1 MDDLIEPNDLK
12 EAKEQLVADLFD
24 GVTPN
29 PYRSFLGIML
39 GGQPAAGK
47 TRLIEKLVDLN
58 VDRNFITINGDE
70 FRTYHPRYHK
80 ISEQHGPEA
89 PRLTQPFS
97 NALVEFAKQEC
108 LRRRHDMIIE
118 GTMRTFGVIERTV
131 AELRQYNYEVEA
143 HVLAIPAEDS
153 LLGIFR
159 RYEGELQLTGF
170 GRFSAIAVHD
180 EAYRQIPHNVLL
192 AHQQHLFDRIM
203 LYSRDELGDLLKKAT
218 IMPIDLSII
227 TTNKNPFSNNILALF
242 EQFRRQIQPNS
253 VYHQRWLEIAKLARQ
268 RGETNADY
276 LGQIDGFIRQFAA

>member
-1 MDDLIEPNDLK
+1 MDDLIEPSELK

-47 TRLIEKLVDLN
+47 TRLIEKLVELN
-58 VDRNFITINGDE
+58 VGRNFITINGDE
-70 FRTYHPRYHK
+70 FRTYHPRYHE
-80 ISEQHGPEA
+80 ISEQHGAEA

-118 GTMRTFGVIERTV
+118 GTMRMFGVIERTV

-143 HVLAIPAEDS
+143 HVLAIPTEDS

-180 EAYRQIPHNVLL
+180 EAYRQIPFNVQT
-192 AHQQHLFDRIM
+192 AYDQRMFDRIN
-203 LYSRDELGDLLKKAT
+203 LYGRDWAGRLGVDFK
-218 IMPIDLSII
+218 IHRDDENEMPLD
-227 TTNKNPFSNNILALF
+227 ILAM
-242 EQFRRQIQPNS
+242 FRQARQQIQSNS
-253 VYHQRWLEIAKLARQ
+253 FYRQQWQAIAELARQ

-276 LGQIDGFIRQFAA
+276 LAQIDGFIRSFAA